1 MIAVEDKKHIREIS
15 EKYHARRVLLF
26 GSSLSAD
33 GNDIDL
39 AVEGV
44 APEKFFDFYGEL
56 MFSLTKPVDLIDLGS
71 VSKFV
76 DMVRQEGVLLY
87 G

>member
-1 MIAVEDKKHIREIS
+1 MITVKDKEIIGILS
-15 EKYHARRVLLF
+15 DKYRVKRVLLF
-26 GSSLSAD
+26 GSSINDD

-44 APEKFFDFYGEL
+44 LPSKFYDFYGEL
-56 MFSLTKPVDLIDLGS
+56 MFSLTKPVDLIDLAGK
-71 VSKFV
+71 SKFV
-76 DMVRQEGVLLY
+76 ELIKQEGLLIY